1 VPAFISGTPVQ
12 ALKGLSY
19 DDLTTMM
26 DLTATILAYA
36 GTYIYAH
43 MNILKHYP
51 FLPLTLL
58 FLHIKVSRRIHF
70 QAVQIQ

>member
-1 VPAFISGTPVQ
+1 MPAFISGTPVQ

-36 GTYIYAH
+36 GTYMYAH
-43 MNILKHYP
+43 MNILKHNP

-58 FLHIKVSRRIHF
+58 SKVSR
-70 QAVQIQ
+70 IQRC